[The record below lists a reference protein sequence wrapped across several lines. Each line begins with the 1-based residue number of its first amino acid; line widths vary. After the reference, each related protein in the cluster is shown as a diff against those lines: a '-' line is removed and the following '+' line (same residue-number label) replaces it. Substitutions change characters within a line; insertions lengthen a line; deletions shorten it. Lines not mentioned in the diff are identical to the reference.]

1 MKYQTVIYTFPAGY
15 DLFKGKNDYSSW
27 FQDTFKIFMVIIRLR
42 GPVRFVII
50 CMTTDQIGQHKGV
63 LPINRYNKKTRKIHR
78 LTYSCVQS

>member
-1 MKYQTVIYTFPAGY
+1 MKYQTVIYNFPAGY

-50 CMTTDQIGQHKGV
+50 CMTTDRIGQHKGV
-63 LPINRYNKKTRKIHR
+63 LPINR
-78 LTYSCVQS
+78 